1 MNHDKELRD
10 FFFSNIQENLLHL
23 VECGQKLKALSLFE
37 VYYTRVK
44 DSYRKARTHYKNS
57 NNTYAKDSCE
67 KNNDELTST
76 ALLYA
81 ETLYYYSYYLNIAGD
96 NLKSSLCLKHAIKLF
111 ETLSLPNSESKEIYY
126 KAKVDRINILL
137 DKGQFQKAEDEAQRL
152 LHDVLN
158 LESMVYSL
166 NSDLIFNI
174 YNAIISGYFFTYK
187 IKEAEDIIRE
197 LLNRC
202 LKYTGENK
210 ISTLLRGNLVIA
222 LKCQNRY
229 MEACDLGRK
238 YLDGCMSFFGKDSH
252 QAIKAKKILADIYF
266 CIRRNF
272 EFEEL
277 SEEIVRQL
285 TDNLGEDHPET
296 LKFMNEAAYA
306 YLALERY
313 EKAFKWYE
321 KAAELGDKD
330 AQRDLG
336 TLYYDGIGVERDY
349 SKAFKWM
356 KKSAEG
362 EDGDPQA
369 QSFLGAY
376 YAEGT
381 GTDYNTEEAI
391 KWFKKAA
398 ELGEPKSQI
407 NLGLMYKNGT
417 LNGTPKE
424 KDPEKALFWI
434 EKAVGQ
440 GDSDAQAILGSWY
453 YEGTVVKQDY
463 DEAFKLFEK
472 AAEQGSAEARLYLG
486 IMFIN
491 GEGTNINVE
500 KGCRLV
506 IEAAEQGN
514 AEAQF
519 FLAQW
524 YYDGMI
530 EGGSKSDAVEWFRK
544 AAEQGWVK
552 AQSFLGAIYLT
563 DESIRDYEEAY
574 KWLKSAAEKNDAI
587 AQFNLG
593 LMYWHGI
600 YVKRDVGKAKEW
612 IQKAAAQGHERA
624 IGFLNSIEN
633 KGSGEE

>member
-44 DSYRKARTHYKNS
+44 DSYRKARKHYKNS

-67 KNNDELTST
+67 KNNGELTST
-76 ALLYA
+76 ALLYV

-111 ETLSLPNSESKEIYY
+111 ETLSLTNSESKEIYY
-126 KAKVDRINILL
+126 KAKVDRINFLL
-137 DKGQFQKAEDEAQRL
+137 DKGQFKKAEDEAQRM
-152 LHDVLN
+152 LHDALN
-158 LESMVYSL
+158 LGVNIYSF
-166 NSDLIFNI
+166 NSDLIFDI
-174 YNAIISGYFFTYK
+174 YNAIVAVYFCMQRVC
-187 IKEAEDIIRE
+187 EAETIIRA
-197 LLNRC
+197 LLEES

-210 ISTLLRGNLVIA
+210 ISTLLWGNLAIA
-222 LKCQNRY
+222 LHCQRRY
-229 MEACDLGRK
+229 ADADDAGRK
-238 YLDGCMSFFGKDSH
+238 YLQGCINCFGKDSD
-252 QAIKAKKILADIYF
+252 QTIKAMKILADNYVCSERIS
-266 CIRRNF
+266 
-272 EFEEL
+272 EFGKL

-285 TDNLGEDHPET
+285 TDIRGEDHPET
-296 LKFMNEAAYA
+296 LKFIKKAAYA
-306 YLALERY
+306 NLVYQKY
-313 EKAFKWYE
+313 EEAIKWFE
-321 KAAELGDKD
+321 KAAKLGDKE

-336 TLYYDGIGVERDY
+336 TLYYDGIGVERDD
-349 SKAFKWM
+349 SKAFEWM

-369 QSFLGAY
+369 QSFLGAF
-376 YAEGT
+376 YAEET
-381 GTDYNTEEAI
+381 GVEKNTEEAL

-398 ELGEPKSQI
+398 ELGEPNAQI
-407 NLGLMYKNGT
+407 NLGKMYMNGT

-424 KDPEKALFWI
+424 KNPEKALFWI
-434 EKAVGQ
+434 KKAVSQ
-440 GDSDAQAILGSWY
+440 ANSDAQAILGSWY
-453 YEGTVVKQDY
+453 YEGTGVKKDY
-463 DEAFKLFEK
+463 DEAFKLFKK
-472 AAEQGSAEARLYLG
+472 AAEQGNAEARLYLG

-491 GEGTNINVE
+491 GEGTKINVE
-500 KGCRLV
+500 EGCRLV

-524 YYDGMI
+524 YYDGTI

-544 AAEQGWVK
+544 AAEQDWVK

-563 DESIRDYEEAY
+563 DESIRDHEEAY

-600 YVKRDVGKAKEW
+600 YVKRDVGEAKKW
-612 IQKAAAQGHERA
+612 IQKAAEQGHERA